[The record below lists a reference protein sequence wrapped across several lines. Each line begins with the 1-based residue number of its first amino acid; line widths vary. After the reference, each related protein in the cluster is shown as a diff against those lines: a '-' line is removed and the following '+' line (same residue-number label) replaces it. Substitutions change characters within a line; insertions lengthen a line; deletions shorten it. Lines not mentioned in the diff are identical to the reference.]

1 MLPGLLLVGLVAVPP
16 VLAVLVLSLF
26 RIELMRDDVRRFA
39 GLSNFLVRLPAD
51 GEFLATIPRTLV
63 FAFLATATAAP
74 IALGAALLVNGRRRG
89 ASALGLLLLVP
100 WAVAPVAAGVFFR
113 LLFDSKF
120 GLVNDAMVAL
130 GVAPVRWL
138 DEALLSL
145 VVTLI
150 AVVWRAIPLLAV
162 LLLGALRAV
171 PPSLGRAARM
181 DGASAWQVLRHVT
194 LPAVRPTVIVVCVI
208 QVVLSLQVFDVL
220 FAITRGRPLP
230 GGDLTGYAI
239 YSSVIGNLSF
249 GYGSAQT
256 VSLAAIVAL
265 CLLALVPVL
274 RGTRVRRSRGTG
286 DPDLDPFA
294 DSIPVGGLPP
304 ARWEVDGHGAES
316 STRGARVLA
325 GRRARLRAWRGA
337 AGRIARGVAIVA
349 LLAWLVGPVV
359 WLLIASVQP
368 ESALRASPPA
378 LTLNLTLDG
387 YARLLGDPTWSG
399 ALVVSVT
406 VAAVA
411 TAIAVVVGVLAGY
424 PLARYPFRGARVVLV
439 GLLLT
444 QLIPPIALAI
454 PVLFLVLAVGLKG
467 TVAGLVM
474 VNAAFWTPI
483 LVWLVRAAFL
493 AVPRSLESAA
503 RIDGAGRLG
512 AMFRI
517 ALPAAGPGIAA
528 AAVIVFVGVWN
539 DFVFVAILGSRATTT
554 LPRYL
559 TISSDPPYHVLA
571 AGILLTLAPCL
582 ALVALL
588 HRRILRAV

>member
-26 RIELMRDDVRRFA
+26 RIELMRDDVRRFV
-39 GLSNFLVRLPAD
+39 GLSNFLVRLPVD

-63 FAFLATATAAP
+63 FAVHATATAVP

-100 WAVAPVAAGVFFR
+100 WVVAPVAAGVFFR

-120 GLVNDAMVAL
+120 GLVNGAMVAL
-130 GVAPVRWL
+130 GLAPVRWL
-138 DEALLSL
+138 DDALLAL
-145 VVTLI
+145 VVTLA

-194 LPAVRPTVIVVCVI
+194 LPAIRPTVIVVCVI

-249 GYGSAQT
+249 GYGSAET
-256 VSLAAIVAL
+256 VVLAAIVAL
-265 CLLALVPVL
+265 CLLALVPVI
-274 RGTRVRRSRGTG
+274 RGARVRRPRGTV
-286 DPDLDPFA
+286 DPDLDPLA
-294 DSIPVGGLPP
+294 GVIRAAGPPP
-304 ARWEVDGHGAES
+304 ARWEADDSGAEPPS
-316 STRGARVLA
+316 RGP
-325 GRRARLRAWRGA
+325 RRMRAWRGA

>member
-26 RIELMRDDVRRFA
+26 RIELMRDDVRRFV
-39 GLSNFLVRLPAD
+39 GLSNFLVRLPVD

-63 FAFLATATAAP
+63 FAVLATATAVP

-100 WAVAPVAAGVFFR
+100 WVVAPVAAGVFFR

-120 GLVNDAMVAL
+120 GLVNGAMVAL
-130 GVAPVRWL
+130 GLAPVRWL
-138 DEALLSL
+138 DDALLAL
-145 VVTLI
+145 VVTLA

-194 LPAVRPTVIVVCVI
+194 LPAIRPTVIVVCVI

-249 GYGSAQT
+249 GYGSAET
-256 VSLAAIVAL
+256 VVLAAIVAL
-265 CLLALVPVL
+265 CLLALVPVI
-274 RGTRVRRSRGTG
+274 RGARVRRPRGTV
-286 DPDLDPFA
+286 DPDLDPLA
-294 DSIPVGGLPP
+294 GVIRAAGPPP
-304 ARWEVDGHGAES
+304 ARWETDGHGEEPS
-316 STRGARVLA
+316 SRGP
-325 GRRARLRAWRGA
+325 RRARAWRGA
-337 AGRIARGVAIVA
+337 AGRMARGVAIAA

-387 YARLLGDPTWSG
+387 YGRLLGDPTWSG

-406 VAAVA
+406 IALVA

-424 PLARYPFRGARVVLV
+424 PLARYPFRGARVVLAA
-439 GLLLT
+439 LLLT

-483 LVWLVRAAFL
+483 MVWLVRAAFL

-503 RIDGAGRLG
+503 RMDGAGRLG